1 MSGQQGIRLRE
12 ALRRGDATGA
22 AAELPDLDEPHV
34 VELLLGAALR
44 DAREDFAA
52 ARSFV
57 RAWSLGPPGR
67 AGAPLPAAWQEV
79 LDRLARPAPDDR
91 LDRAAASWVASGRV
105 PERWRAWGPPPSEDP
120 RRAASPE
127 LAAARA
133 LAEGAG
139 GRALLACFADLP
151 LHAPVALYYEAG
163 TIHALGTR
171 PLLILAMTAGY
182 STP

>member
-12 ALRRGDATGA
+12 ALRRGDAA
-22 AAELPDLDEPHV
+22 AAALELSALDAPHL

-44 DAREDFAA
+44 DGRDGFAA
-52 ARSFV
+52 AHGFV
-57 RAWSLGPPGR
+57 RAWAEGPPPEG
-67 AGAPLPAAWQEV
+67 GGLSAAWEE
-79 LDRLARPAPDDR
+79 LLSRLARPGPDDH

-105 PERWRAWGPPPSEDP
+105 PERWRAWGPAPAADP
-120 RRAASPE
+120 RRAPSPE
-127 LAAARA
+127 VATARA

-151 LHAPVALYYEAG
+151 LHPAVALYYEAG

-171 PLLILAMTAGY
+171 PLLVLAMTAPY